1 MDIAFDTPRCRTHRA
16 GHSPIARTPPSR
28 GRGGSRDEWLA
39 RPTDAAPAEARG
51 RGCRRACSG
60 GGFALGLRLLFALLA
75 ALMLLG
81 AAPAQA
87 DGAKPDYP
95 AVVAGR
101 TLAFPQDFGAHPD
114 YRTEWWYITGWLRD
128 AAGVERGFQ
137 LTFFR
142 VRTRIGDDNP
152 SRFAPRQLILAHAAV
167 ADPATGRLRHA
178 ERSGRAYPGLV
189 EAQEGRT
196 AVRVDDWFLDGGETP
211 EAPYRSRIEAEDFAF
226 ELEFVADRPP
236 VANGKAGFSQKAPDP
251 LNASYYYSRPQLAVS
266 GTLRL
271 DDTAVTVSG
280 HAWLDHEWSSEILPA
295 GARGWDWIG
304 INLHD
309 GGGLMGFQMRDGEGR
324 AMWGA
329 GTLSDAS
336 GKTTVFGPEDLHFT
350 PVRRWRSPR
359 TGIDYPVE
367 WELELADGRRFRIQ
381 PLMDD
386 QELDSRASTGAIY
399 WEGAVRLLEMP
410 GGESGAGGR
419 ELGQGYLEMTGY
431 ADRLRM

>member
-1 MDIAFDTPRCRTHRA
+1 M
-16 GHSPIARTPPSR
+16 
-28 GRGGSRDEWLA
+28 
-39 RPTDAAPAEARG
+39 
-51 RGCRRACSG
+51 
-60 GGFALGLRLLFALLA
+60 RLLFALVAGLQ
-75 ALMLLG
+75 LFG
-81 AAPAQA
+81 AAPVQA
-87 DGAKPDYP
+87 DGATPDYP
-95 AVVAGR
+95 PVVAGR
-101 TLAFPQDFGAHPD
+101 TLAFPQDFGAHND

-142 VRTRIGDDNP
+142 VRTRIGEDNP

-167 ADPATGRLRHA
+167 ADPASGRLRHA

-189 EAQEGRT
+189 EAEEGRT
-196 AVRVDDWFLDGGETP
+196 AVRVDDWFLSGGETP
-211 EAPYRSRIEAEDFAF
+211 DAPYRSRVEAEDFAF
-226 ELEFVADRPP
+226 ELEFMPDRPP
-236 VANGKAGFSQKAPDP
+236 VLNGKAGFSQKAPDP

-266 GTLRL
+266 GTLRV
-271 DDTAVTVSG
+271 DGAAQAVTG

-295 GARGWDWIG
+295 DAHGWDWIG
-304 INLHD
+304 INLHG

-336 GKTTVFGPEDLHFT
+336 GKTTVFGPEDLRFT
-350 PVRRWRSPR
+350 PVRRWHSPR
-359 TGIDYPVE
+359 TGIEYPVE
-367 WELELADGRRFRIQ
+367 WTLRLVDGRRFRLQ

-399 WEGAVRLLEMP
+399 WEGAVRLLELTGAESG
-410 GGESGAGGR
+410 GGER
-419 ELGQGYLEMTGY
+419 EVGQGYLEMTGY